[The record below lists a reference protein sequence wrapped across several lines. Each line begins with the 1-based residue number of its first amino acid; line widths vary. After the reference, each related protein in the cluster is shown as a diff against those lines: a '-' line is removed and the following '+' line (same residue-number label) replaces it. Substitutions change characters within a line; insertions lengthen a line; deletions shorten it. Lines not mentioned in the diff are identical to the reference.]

1 MNSRHFIT
9 QRYGG
14 IDNALADRSPTAA
27 VIHGIDVRTGTKGAF
42 ADHGRK
48 RNPFRGIAHTNGSSY
63 NQRYFRHIEGARDS
77 RPAWPQRNR
86 RDILRSV
93 FSGVVNVRPFR
104 DINPVPVSFCE

>member
-1 MNSRHFIT
+1 MNSRHFI
-9 QRYGG
+9 QLCYGG

-27 VIHGIDVRTGTKGAF
+27 VIHGIDVRIGTKGAF

-48 RNPFRGIAHTNGSSY
+48 RNPFRDIAHTNGSSY

-77 RPAWPQRNR
+77 RPRYSRWLAPM
-86 RDILRSV
+86 
-93 FSGVVNVRPFR
+93 RPFR

>member
-9 QRYGG
+9 TRYGG

-27 VIHGIDVRTGTKGAF
+27 VIHGIDVRIGTKGAF

-48 RNPFRGIAHTNGSSY
+48 RNPFRGIAHSNGSSY
-63 NQRYFRHIEGARDS
+63 NQRYFRHIEGARD
-77 RPAWPQRNR
+77 NR
-86 RDILRSV
+86 RAHHSAKMAGWRKGLAAPS
-93 FSGVVNVRPFR
+93 FR